1 MKLIKSFLVIGLI
14 LFTTEIFGQELPATY
29 QAMLNEFVT
38 NFKTINSGN
47 TIQQGKN
54 VLSVINENKIAL
66 RIDHNKK
73 VKNLT
78 FITKLDAEN
87 KLYWVPANPIT
98 IDMVNKYEETLTEIF
113 ESMLKLSQKKAKE

>member
-1 MKLIKSFLVIGLI
+1 MKIIKSLLAIGLI
-14 LFTTEIFGQELPATY
+14 LCTSEIFGQELPATY

-38 NFKTINSGN
+38 NFKTIKSGN

-54 VLSVINENKIAL
+54 VLSVINDNKIAL
-66 RIDHNKK
+66 RIDHQKK
-73 VKNLT
+73 IKNLT

-87 KLYWVPANPIT
+87 KLVWVPANPIT

-113 ESMLKLSQKKAKE
+113 DSMLKLSQKKAKE